1 LENKYT
7 KEDAI
12 SFGKMINK
20 SIMLSYNLYKYYSI
34 MTKISN
40 HLDNQNYGAYI
51 LDLLKIFDNQ
61 FSGFHDKSVI
71 CYEAFMSR
79 PIEDMP
85 LYING
90 DNLENRIARWRLKVG
105 K

>member
-1 LENKYT
+1 MENKYT

-51 LDLLKIFDNQ
+51 LDLLRIFDNNPLR
-61 FSGFHDKSVI
+61 DKFNI
-71 CYEAFMSR
+71 CYETFMSR

>member
-1 LENKYT
+1 
-7 KEDAI
+7 
-12 SFGKMINK
+12 
-20 SIMLSYNLYKYYSI
+20 
-34 MTKISN
+34 
-40 HLDNQNYGAYI
+40 
-51 LDLLKIFDNQ
+51 
-61 FSGFHDKSVI
+61 
-71 CYEAFMSR
+71 MSR